1 MIQKKQARNIKGGK
15 KTKDHT
21 KKKISTTPKREYF
34 SKRSEYVNRYPFL
47 EERVKNSSLDI
58 ESLER
63 FVEVKYIGRDKNPD
77 SDCEF

>member
-1 MIQKKQARNIKGGK
+1 M
-15 KTKDHT
+15 
-21 KKKISTTPKREYF
+21 
-34 SKRSEYVNRYPFL
+34 NRYPFL

-63 FVEVKYIGRDKNPD
+63 FVEVKHVGRDKNPD